1 MLPYLVVPLI
11 SATVPLISTRVLAH
25 CQAILLINLTWVA
38 LRCRLSTVILP
49 SMWHRSLAG
58 SVALPSDMQDSV
70 LLRLLEPRL
79 LTWKITPWWRHQME
93 TFSVLLAL
101 CGGGGGGGGGGIHRS
116 PVNSPHKGQW
126 RGAMM
131 FYLICAW
138 TNGSVNTRDAGDLRR
153 HRAHYDVTVMQFDL
167 VITSSVFSKTLAIDT
182 Q

>member
-25 CQAILLINLTWVA
+25 CQAILLVNLTWVA

-101 CGGGGGGGGGGIHRS
+101 CGGGGGDSSVTGEFPSQRPVTRS
-116 PVNSPHKGQW
+116 YDVL
-126 RGAMM
+126 
-131 FYLICAW
+131 F
-138 TNGSVNTRDAGDLRR
+138 DLRLNKR
-153 HRAHYDVTVMQFDL
+153 
-167 VITSSVFSKTLAIDT
+167 FSKHSRRRWFETPSRPLWRHSNAVWSRYNIISFLQDT
-182 Q
+182 SNRHPIARP